1 MRGRAGALALVL
13 LLAVCLAMPAVAAPP
28 PNRVGAQF
36 RYWSFEDGNDNRNPL
51 VYALYWPIHVQLEYW
66 DYVRGRD
73 QFRPEVGF
81 HLLDARRS
89 SYDLVWRHE
98 FETERFTIGTGQ
110 VLSQN
115 LVGKG
120 SVSALVHPDSTAFAW
135 SLGMDVYWGSYSFAG
150 VDVIRDPRGD
160 DLWVVPVRARFA
172 NETNDWVQFTVAP
185 ASRRTLGW
193 ATDVKWKWV
202 RFGIERN
209 SRFDFTTRD
218 NVIYTAGVE
227 FELPAPAR

>member
-1 MRGRAGALALVL
+1 VRRRAAWAALAW
-13 LLAVCLAMPAVAAPP
+13 LLALASAAPALAAP
-28 PNRVGAQF
+28 ANRVGAQF
-36 RYWSFEDGNDNRNPL
+36 RYWSFDDGNDNRNPL
-51 VYALYWPIHVQLEYW
+51 VYAVVWPFHVQLEVW

-81 HLLDARRS
+81 HLRDVRRS

-98 FETERFTIGTGQ
+98 FETERFTLGTGQ
-110 VLSQN
+110 VLSHQV
-115 LVGKG
+115 VGKG

-135 SLGMDVYWGSYSFAG
+135 SAGVDVYWGSYSFAG

-160 DLWVVPVRARFA
+160 DLWVVPVRVRLA
-172 NETNDWVQFTVAP
+172 NEANDWLQLTVAP

-193 ATDVKWKWV
+193 ATDVKWRWA
-202 RFGIERN
+202 RLGIERN

-218 NVIYTAGVE
+218 NIIYTVGVE
-227 FELPAPAR
+227 FELPPRE